1 VSTLLFPNDCRGF
14 EESLQSCDKVVYT
27 LCDEASG
34 NTEDHIMAA
43 HAIPD
48 EMRRKIILSVR
59 VTESEVAQLRNEAE
73 SKGLAV
79 PDYLRDRLLRG

>member
-1 VSTLLFPNDCRGF
+1 
-14 EESLQSCDKVVYT
+14 
-27 LCDEASG
+27 
-34 NTEDHIMAA
+34 MAA

>member
-1 VSTLLFPNDCRGF
+1 
-14 EESLQSCDKVVYT
+14 
-27 LCDEASG
+27 
-34 NTEDHIMAA
+34 MAA
-43 HAIPD
+43 HQIPE

-59 VTESEVAQLRNEAE
+59 VTETEAERLRNEAE